1 MLNFIMK
8 LVIDKEVVCWSKLD
22 DETLLMNLDTG
33 YCYTLD
39 EMGGKIW
46 EMLLENRLPEEIV
59 LGIMTEYAVERPVI
73 ENDLKA
79 LLDHLQLEGLI
90 IIE

>member
-1 MLNFIMK
+1 MK
-8 LVIDKEVVCWSKLD
+8 LIIEKEVVCWSKLE

-46 EMLLENRLPEEIV
+46 GMLLEQRGLDEIA
-59 LGIMTEYAVERPVI
+59 LAITAEYAVERTVV

-79 LLDHLQLEGLI
+79 LLEHLRLEGLI
-90 IIE
+90 VIE